1 MNSSY
6 LLTSIM
12 DTPIKKVIAFIAVL
26 IVGVLVGLAIPSIIQ
41 KSQDFDNYAKARE
54 AAPDKEEFDRNF
66 DAMVEWFDDYR
77 RDNPGA
83 TDEDAQ
89 EAFEELWSQN

>member
-1 MNSSY
+1 MR
-6 LLTSIM
+6 I
-12 DTPIKKVIAFIAVL
+12 TPKRILAAVIIL
-26 IVGVLVGLAIPSIIQ
+26 IVGFGSGYLFGTLLRKAE
-41 KSQDFDNYAKARE
+41 DFNRYAEARN

-66 DAMVEWFDDYR
+66 DNMVKWFEDYK

-89 EAFEELWSQN
+89 RAFEELWDKN